1 MSRARAIALCIFAA
15 VAVITAAAATFV
27 SPPASVM
34 PSDRGRIVFSN
45 PYDDVQPFME
55 GLYAADRAVTPT
67 PEYRVRAVVVPHH
80 LVSSGAI
87 AAGFRIMEGQEFSH
101 IVVLSPDHFHRCPT
115 ALCTVDGAFS
125 TAFGEVGVAGDIVA
139 SLRTSPLV
147 TVDAALFG
155 GEHGIQAVLPF
166 IAKKFP
172 GTPVIPLALSQRIP
186 WKSDRDALLAVLDEA
201 VGEDGVLAV
210 SSDFSHYLP
219 LAAAMEADE
228 RTAEALFAKDLEAV
242 AALDN
247 PAQSDCPGCLWLL
260 ASLADRKG
268 FYNPSVLM
276 HTNSATILRDE
287 RIPETTSHFS
297 IAWYANDELGGDDLA
312 VAGDVTVTRG
322 VPALPDAASAWWSG
336 EGPRLVNLEG
346 PLAERCVARANPY
359 LFCNDLA
366 SWSAIKDLATHWA
379 VENNHM
385 LDLGAAGRQSTSRH
399 LEDADETPVGSA
411 ARDDGRYRMFAL
423 TTVINPVDGAKDAG
437 MPQAHAAVV
446 RALRENAS
454 DALSVV
460 LVHGGT
466 EFRALAAYADVRL
479 WEGLI
484 DAGADIVLV
493 AHSHVPGDM
502 RIYKGKPIFR
512 GLGNFLFDQH
522 DEVATSTAKAVR
534 LRKAEHGRVMFETN
548 LFRMP

>member
-1 MSRARAIALCIFAA
+1 MSRPRAIALIAFAA
-15 VAVITAAAATFV
+15 ATLIMAAAANYV
-27 SPPASVM
+27 LPPASTT
-34 PSDRGRIVFSN
+34 PSGRGDAAFSN

-55 GLYAADRAVTPT
+55 GLYAADRAIVPA
-67 PEYRVRAVVVPHH
+67 PEYRIRAVIVPHH
-80 LVSSGAI
+80 LVSSAAI
-87 AAGFRIMEGQEFSH
+87 AAGFRILEGQAISR

-115 ALCTVDGAFS
+115 ALCTVDGTFA
-125 TAFGEVGVAGDIVA
+125 TAFGDVGVDGDVVA
-139 SLRTSPLV
+139 SLRESPHV
-147 TVDAALFG
+147 TEDAEIFR

-172 GTPVIPLALSQRIP
+172 HVPIVPLALSQRIP
-186 WKSDRDALLAVLDEA
+186 WKSDREALRAAVEEA
-201 VGEDGVLAV
+201 VGDDGVLAV

-219 LAAAMEADE
+219 LAAAEEADE
-228 RTAEALFAKDLEAV
+228 RTASALFAKDLDAV

-276 HTNSATILRDE
+276 HTNSATIVRDE
-287 RIPETTSHFS
+287 RVPETTSHFA
-297 IAWYANDELGGDDLA
+297 IAWYANDALNGDDLA
-312 VAGDVTVTRG
+312 AAGDVTVTRG
-322 VPALPDAASAWWSG
+322 VPAFPDEALTWWAG
-336 EGPRLVNLEG
+336 AGPRLVNLEG
-346 PLAERCVARANPY
+346 PVAERCTARANPY

-366 SWSAIKDLATHWA
+366 SWTAITDVATHWA

-385 LDLGAAGRQSTSRH
+385 LDLGAAGRQSTLRH
-399 LEDADETPVGSA
+399 LEGAGETPVGA
-411 ARDDGRYRMFAL
+411 VARDDGRYRMFAL

-446 RALRENAS
+446 RALRERAP

-466 EFRALAAYADVRL
+466 EFRALAASEDVRL

-484 DAGADIVLV
+484 DAGADVVLV

-512 GLGNFLFDQH
+512 GLGNFLFDQR
-522 DEVATSTAKAVR
+522 DKVVTSTAKAVR
-534 LRKAEHGRVMFETN
+534 LRKADDGRVMFETN
-548 LFRMP
+548 LFRTP